1 MAGSEADSTLEILE
15 VAEVAERKRRLP
27 PTEPATI
34 LNLPPQQPRVI
45 EVQRVIQREEVSDV
59 MLAAFAAMGFA
70 LSARLLLLLAIIG
83 GFTLGVMSMERQTA
97 TSLWVLG
104 IYCVL
109 VVLPMVWLEIVGKRP
124 KD

>member
-109 VVLPMVWLEIVGKRP
+109 MVLPMVWLEIVGKRP

>member
-45 EVQRVIQREEVSDV
+45 EVQKVIQREEVSDV